1 MPIDIYRIAYFTQ
14 KKKREEGFYGEIGLR
29 RTPEKGTGGSGEGGA
44 TRGQGNFELAA
55 NRPQSAATIGFV
67 PPLSLGVG

>member
-29 RTPEKGTGGSGEGGA
+29 RTPEKGTGGSGEG
-44 TRGQGNFELAA
+44 RGNAWAGEL
-55 NRPQSAATIGFV
+55 
-67 PPLSLGVG
+67 